1 MSRLSTFAIFLLAV
15 FLQAG
20 AYGLT
25 FLLPRLFER
34 FGADEKAV
42 GVTLT
47 VATVSTLITVYYSGH
62 LSDWFGR
69 VMTLA
74 LACVLIAVAMVLF
87 AMTESMG
94 PVPILASLLMGA
106 GWGLTYAL
114 APVVL
119 TRLVTAEERVRYFAM
134 NSVVLMAGFGLSPVM
149 ASEIEKAGG
158 TVVDAFMVVAALALV
173 SAFLFFILIR
183 PVRAHAINP
192 GPEASF
198 AFELL
203 RDRRDPQLACA
214 SPVHHQWSAS
224 GASIFS
230 TMNNFQTV
238 FAECPRASIMRR
250 SS

>member
-1 MSRLSTFAIFLLAV
+1 MSRMSTFVIFFLAV
-15 FLQAG
+15 FLQGG
-20 AYGLT
+20 AYGMT

-47 VATVSTLITVYYSGH
+47 VATISTLVTVYYSGH

-74 LACVLIAVAMVLF
+74 LACVSIAAAMFLF
-87 AMTESMG
+87 AITDSMG

-119 TRLVTAEERVRYFAM
+119 TRLVSADERVRYFAI

-158 TVVDAFMVVAALALV
+158 TVIDAFLIVGGLAML
-173 SAFLFFILIR
+173 SAFLVLGSDK
-183 PVRAHAINP
+183 A
-192 GPEASF
+192 
-198 AFELL
+198 
-203 RDRRDPQLACA
+203 
-214 SPVHHQWSAS
+214 
-224 GASIFS
+224 GA
-230 TMNNFQTV
+230 QP
-238 FAECPRASIMRR
+238 CDQ
-250 SS
+250 